1 MSVKV
6 FTSFV
11 EELEARVKIEDT
23 LKRGM
28 RGIDRQ
34 DWKLACTL
42 YHEGGYDDHGFF
54 KGPGD
59 ELMSVLAKLHEHQD
73 HSMHVISNIIIEFK
87 ARDRAFVESYIL
99 SVQRFLPS
107 EPTVPASNFGLRKI
121 VSARCLD
128 LFEERHGEWR
138 VVHRTVVFG
147 DILSV
152 PMPEPH
158 RCPPGFVEQK
168 HSNEDPLYLL
178 RSE

>member
-1 MSVKV
+1 MSVKII
-6 FTSFV
+6 TSFV

-28 RGIDRQ
+28 RGIDRK
-34 DWKLACTL
+34 DWKLARTL

-59 ELMSVLAKLHEHQD
+59 ELMPVLAKMHEHQD
-73 HSMHVISNIIIEFK
+73 HSMHVISNIIIEFQ
-87 ARDRAFVESYIL
+87 ARGRALVESYIL
-99 SVQRFLPS
+99 SLQRFQPS
-107 EPTVPASNFGLRKI
+107 EPAVPADHFGLQKI

-128 LFEERHGEWR
+128 RFEERHGEWR

-147 DILSV
+147 DVLSL
-152 PMPEPH
+152 PMSEPH
-158 RCPPGFVEQK
+158 RCPPGFVEQR
-168 HSNEDPLYLL
+168 HSMEDPLYSL